1 VISLASEMTES
12 KGRHARGW
20 LFFDAECEF
29 CTRIARWLGEPMKRP
44 GLAAT
49 PLQDPRVASLLG
61 LSPDQLKRTI
71 RFVLSDGQQYLGAE
85 AVLAVVRE
93 VWWSPPLAFM
103 SRIPGALFV
112 TRAGYRWVAR
122 RRRCRAQQLRP

>member
-1 VISLASEMTES
+1 MISLASEMTES

-29 CTRIARWLGEPMKRP
+29 CTRIARWLRDPMKRR

-49 PLQDPRVASLLG
+49 PLQDPRVAPLLG
-61 LSPDQLKRTI
+61 LSPDQLRRAI
-71 RFVLSDGQQYLGAE
+71 RFVLTDGQRYVGAE

-93 VWWSPPLAFM
+93 VWWSPPLAFL
-103 SRIPGALFV
+103 SKVPGALLV
-112 TRAGYRWVAR
+112 MHAGYRWAAR
-122 RRRCRAQQLRP
+122 RRRCPAQR

>member
-1 VISLASEMTES
+1 VISLTSEMTES

-29 CTRIARWLGEPMKRP
+29 CTRMARWLMEPMKRR

-49 PLQDPRVASLLG
+49 PLQDPRVAPLLG
-61 LSPDQLKRTI
+61 LSPGELKRAI
-71 RFVLSDGQQYLGAE
+71 RFVLSDGKQYLGAE

-93 VWWSPPLAFM
+93 VWWSPPLEFLF
-103 SRIPGALFV
+103 RVPGALHV
-112 TRAGYRWVAR
+112 TRIVYRWVAR
-122 RRRCRAQQLRP
+122 RRSCRAQP